1 MESPEKANMRAAQEY
16 DMAEKHIHQR
26 VNSIHL
32 IAEAFGCNTYDVE
45 TMLML
50 LRTHGVYEICEA
62 VEDFTEDTS
71 LKWSFGTI
79 VVAAKNVVWRKLHF
93 KIDET
98 LHQKLKGVAVSTQ
111 PSIYGTAI
119 TDIEGL
125 DETTLMAFSDMIKYG
140 VTGGRINALT
150 RAYAAQGGKNAER
163 IE

>member
-1 MESPEKANMRAAQEY
+1 METPEKANMRLAQEY
-16 DMAEKHIHQR
+16 NTAEKHIHQR

-79 VVAAKNVVWRKLHF
+79 VIAAKNVVWRKLHF

-98 LHQKLKGVAVSTQ
+98 LHQKLKDVAVSTQ
-111 PSIYGTAI
+111 PTIYGTVI
-119 TDIEGL
+119 GGGEGL
-125 DETTLMAFSDMIKYG
+125 DEKILMAFSDMIKYG
-140 VTGGRINALT
+140 VNIDRIKALN
-150 RAYAAQGGKNAER
+150 RAYESTGA
-163 IE
+163 

>member
-1 MESPEKANMRAAQEY
+1 MESPEKANMRLAQEY
-16 DMAEKHIHQR
+16 NTAERNIHER
-26 VNSIHL
+26 SNAMHM
-32 IAEAFGCNTYDVE
+32 IAEMFGCDIFDVE
-45 TMLML
+45 TMLRL

-79 VVAAKNVVWRKLHF
+79 VIAAKNVVWRKLHF

-98 LHQKLKGVAVSTQ
+98 LHQKLKDVAVSTQ

-119 TDIEGL
+119 KDIEGL

-140 VTGGRINALT
+140 TSRGRINALT

-163 IE
+163 SE